1 MLEIALKLFAEVHSN
16 FPNVADYIIVTHK
29 GPPPC
34 KNFVKAMGHKYSIK
48 AANYLTLIS
57 NLLLV

>member
-1 MLEIALKLFAEVHSN
+1 MLEIAVKLFAEVHSN

-34 KNFVKAMGHKYSIK
+34 KNFVKAMGHKCIIQ
-48 AANYLTLIS
+48 LRQQII
-57 NLLLV
+57 